1 MSIDEYKA
9 KFELC
14 ANAKTTERTYSTH
27 MHNLAYQYDMP
38 RQLIEAGK
46 ATRVQ
51 KGDKAMRK
59 GKQVRL
65 QERLNKRA
73 RKEIPQ

>member
-14 ANAKTTERTYSTH
+14 ACAKTTESAYSAH
-27 MHNLAYQYDMP
+27 MHNLAYKYDMP
-38 RQLIEAGK
+38 KQLIEAGK

-51 KGDKAMRK
+51 KGDKTMRK

-73 RKEIPQ
+73 RKEIIQ